1 MKTLRSTLLLGA
13 LTASLM
19 TLPAANAK
27 SWIETQ
33 PESIGTQADLTT
45 GRPVIMRAETAF
57 SDIMVADDKV
67 ADVVVLTD
75 KSFQL
80 MGKTSGRTNIML
92 YDNAKRLIDI
102 VEVNVGY
109 DVAALKKGLYQTFPR
124 ERIEI
129 REMAGGVYMSGNV
142 TTASVSER
150 AMQIA
155 QRFAPDNV
163 NNGLIVKDSHQVLL
177 EVRFIEAS
185 REAIKDLGV
194 GLLVGS
200 PGDGSFSSRTGLLA
214 GAIPAARG
222 LLETVSGTTA
232 IDVQIDA
239 LEEQGVI
246 RTLAEPNLV
255 AMSGETASF
264 LAGGEFP
271 IPIEG
276 NLGGVTIEYRK
287 FGVGLSF
294 TPTVLD
300 DGLINLKVAP
310 EVSQIDTNRSVR
322 IGGVEVPALTVRR
335 ADTTVELRNDQSF
348 AIAGLLQNSRT
359 DSKVQVPWLGDV
371 PVLGSLFR
379 STRYR
384 KNETEL
390 VILITPRL
398 VHPVSDMS
406 KLATPLDGMSAPNE
420 GQQFLLGQIEGE
432 RTSRGGLSSAFGHV
446 IQ

>member
-1 MKTLRSTLLLGA
+1 MPRFNSLIQSALVATLIMSA
-13 LTASLM
+13 PCAQ
-19 TLPAANAK
+19 AK
-27 SWIETQ
+27 SWVEMQ
-33 PESIGTQADLTT
+33 PSTIGTQADLTT

-109 DVAALKKGLYQTFPR
+109 DVAALKKGLHQTFPN
-124 ERIEI
+124 ERIEV
-129 REMAGGVYMSGNV
+129 REMAGGVYLSGNV
-142 TTASVSER
+142 STASVSER
-150 AMQIA
+150 TMQIA

-163 NNGLIVKDSHQVLL
+163 TNGLVVKDSHQVLL

-194 GLLVGS
+194 GLLVNS
-200 PGDGSFSSRTGLLA
+200 PGDGSLRSRNGLLG
-214 GAIPAARG
+214 GAVPAAQG
-222 LLETVSGTTA
+222 LFNTVTGTTA

-239 LEEQGVI
+239 LEERGVI

-271 IPIEG
+271 IPIESS
-276 NLGGVTIEYRK
+276 LGGVTIEYRK

-398 VHPVSDMS
+398 VHPVSDIS
-406 KLATPLDGMSAPNE
+406 QLSTPLDDQVAPNDTE
-420 GQQFLLGQIEGE
+420 QFLMGRLESE
-432 RTSRGGLSSAFGHV
+432 RASTGGLSSAFGH
-446 IQ
+446 IME